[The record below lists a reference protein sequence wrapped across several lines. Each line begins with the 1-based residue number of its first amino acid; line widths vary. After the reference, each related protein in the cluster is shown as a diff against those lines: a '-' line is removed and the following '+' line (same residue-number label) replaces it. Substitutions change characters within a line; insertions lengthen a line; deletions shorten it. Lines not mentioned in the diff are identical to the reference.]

1 MKFDQRTLEIHALA
15 HLVKNPKAMDK
26 FLARGIK
33 EDHFSHVDEGMT
45 VPYPKELYKLAF
57 KYWTESGGSLL
68 TEFALEHALANT
80 KFNDRVRGNFMV
92 YWQEV
97 EDFDINEND
106 LHSVVSQLKDKKCLN
121 LLSEMLT
128 DGSEKLTSEGL
139 KSSIVSIE
147 KHLDVINNEMAEFSA
162 DIQTLDVSESAEYFE
177 AEYLKRIEHPELF
190 QGIPCGLENIDS
202 RTFGWLPGQIIVF
215 LAPSSGGKSVFLL
228 NSAIHANTK
237 ANKKVLYMSFEMNS
251 WLCMLRHI
259 SLQYEIVGN
268 EAVIV
273 EHELDDDDRKTL
285 YSYQFYKK

>member
-33 EDHFSHVDEGMT
+33 EDHFLHIDDGMT
-45 VPYPKELYKLAF
+45 VAYPKELYKLAF

-97 EDFDINEND
+97 EDFDVNEND

-147 KHLDVINNEMAEFSA
+147 KHLDIITNLIKSGKDTQDQQEFS
-162 DIQTLDVSESAEYFE
+162 S
-177 AEYLKRIEHPELF
+177 P
-190 QGIPCGLENIDS
+190 
-202 RTFGWLPGQIIVF
+202 
-215 LAPSSGGKSVFLL
+215 
-228 NSAIHANTK
+228 
-237 ANKKVLYMSFEMNS
+237 
-251 WLCMLRHI
+251 
-259 SLQYEIVGN
+259 
-268 EAVIV
+268 
-273 EHELDDDDRKTL
+273 
-285 YSYQFYKK
+285 